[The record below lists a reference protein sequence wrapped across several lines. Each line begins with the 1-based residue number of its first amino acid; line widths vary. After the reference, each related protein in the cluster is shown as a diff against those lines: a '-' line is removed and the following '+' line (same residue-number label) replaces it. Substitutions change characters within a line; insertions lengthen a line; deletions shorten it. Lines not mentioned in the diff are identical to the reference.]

1 MIVTNVES
9 LTKTKFIVEVDGK
22 FAFVLYKG
30 ELKRFGVIQG
40 VELSEKIY
48 QQIRTEIVLKRA
60 KLRAM
65 HLLTDTA
72 KTEKGLREKLR
83 QGHYPEDIIEQAM
96 DYVRSFGYLDDRK
109 YAESFVLS
117 RKESKSRKEIYAALL
132 QKGVSAEQI
141 QEVLD
146 EVYAEEGEREAIRKL
161 ILKKHVDVLQANE
174 EELHKLYGYL
184 ARKGFRYEEIR
195 KAIEEMNADND
206 GLNYY

>member
-60 KLRAM
+60 KLRSM

>member
-30 ELKRFGVIQG
+30 ELKRFGVTQG

-72 KTEKGLREKLR
+72 RSEKGLREKLR
-83 QGHYPEDIIEQAM
+83 QGHYPEDIIEQSM

>member
-30 ELKRFGVIQG
+30 ELKRFGVTQG

-65 HLLTDTA
+65 HLLADTA
-72 KTEKGLREKLR
+72 RSEKGLREKLR

-146 EVYAEEGEREAIRKL
+146 EVYAEEGEKEAIRKL
-161 ILKKHVDVLQANE
+161 ILKRHVDVLQANE

>member
-1 MIVTNVES
+1 M
-9 LTKTKFIVEVDGK
+9 
-22 FAFVLYKG
+22 
-30 ELKRFGVIQG
+30 
-40 VELSEKIY
+40 
-48 QQIRTEIVLKRA
+48 
-60 KLRAM
+60 
-65 HLLTDTA
+65 TDMA
-72 KTEKGLREKLR
+72 RSEKGLREKLR

>member
-30 ELKRFGVIQG
+30 ELKRFGVTQG
-40 VELSEKIY
+40 VELSEMIY

-72 KTEKGLREKLR
+72 RSEKGLREKLR

>member
-72 KTEKGLREKLR
+72 RSEKGLREKLR

>member
-30 ELKRFGVIQG
+30 ELKRFGVTQG
-40 VELSEKIY
+40 VELSEMIY

-146 EVYAEEGEREAIRKL
+146 EVYVEEGEREAIRKL

>member
-30 ELKRFGVIQG
+30 ELKRFGVTQG

>member
-30 ELKRFGVIQG
+30 ELKRFGVTQG

-72 KTEKGLREKLR
+72 RSEKGLREKLR

-174 EELHKLYGYL
+174 EALHKLYGYL

>member
-30 ELKRFGVIQG
+30 ELKRFGVTQG

-65 HLLTDTA
+65 HLLTDA
-72 KTEKGLREKLR
+72 ARSEKGLREKLR

-146 EVYAEEGEREAIRKL
+146 EVYAEEGEQEVIRKL
-161 ILKKHVDVLQANE
+161 ILKKHVNVLQANE

>member
-30 ELKRFGVIQG
+30 ELKRFGVTQG

-72 KTEKGLREKLR
+72 RSEKGLREKLR
-83 QGHYPEDIIEQAM
+83 QGHYPEDIIEQSM

-184 ARKGFRYEEIR
+184 ARKGFCYEEIR

>member
-30 ELKRFGVIQG
+30 ELKRFGVTQG
-40 VELSEKIY
+40 VELSEMIY

>member
-9 LTKTKFIVEVDGK
+9 LTKTKFIIEVDGK

-30 ELKRFGVIQG
+30 ELKRFGVTQG
-40 VELSEKIY
+40 VELSEMIY

>member
-30 ELKRFGVIQG
+30 ELKRFGVTQG
-40 VELSEKIY
+40 AELSEEVY
-48 QQIRTEIVLKRA
+48 QQIRTEIILKRA

-65 HLLTDTA
+65 HLLTDMA
-72 KTEKGLREKLR
+72 RTEKGLREKLR

-109 YAESFVLS
+109 YAESFVQS

-132 QKGVSAEQI
+132 QKGVAAEQI

-146 EVYAEEGEREAIRKL
+146 EVYAEEGEQEAIRKL
-161 ILKKHVDVLQANE
+161 ISFRLL
-174 EELHKLYGYL
+174 LSFRLCTKLSAYFLSSKYPKE
-184 ARKGFRYEEIR
+184 RT
-195 KAIEEMNADND
+195 
-206 GLNYY
+206 

>member
-30 ELKRFGVIQG
+30 ELKRFGVTQG
-40 VELSEKIY
+40 VELSEMIY

-60 KLRAM
+60 KLRAI

-146 EVYAEEGEREAIRKL
+146 EVYAEEGEREVIRKL

>member
-30 ELKRFGVIQG
+30 ELKRFGVTQG

-72 KTEKGLREKLR
+72 RSEKGLREKLR

-146 EVYAEEGEREAIRKL
+146 EVYAEEGEQEVIRKL
-161 ILKKHVDVLQANE
+161 ILKKHVNVLQANE

>member
-9 LTKTKFIVEVDGK
+9 LTKTKFIVEVDRK

-30 ELKRFGVIQG
+30 ELKRFGVTQG

-65 HLLTDTA
+65 HLLADTA
-72 KTEKGLREKLR
+72 RSEKGLREKLR

-161 ILKKHVDVLQANE
+161 ILKRHVDVLQANE

>member
-30 ELKRFGVIQG
+30 ELKRFGVTQG

-72 KTEKGLREKLR
+72 RSEKGLREKLR

>member
-30 ELKRFGVIQG
+30 ELKRFGVTQG
-40 VELSEKIY
+40 VELSEMIY

-72 KTEKGLREKLR
+72 RSEKGLREKLR

-146 EVYAEEGEREAIRKL
+146 EVYAEEGEQEAIRKL
-161 ILKKHVDVLQANE
+161 ILKRHVDVLQANE

>member
-1 MIVTNVES
+1 MTVTKIEVIGRTKRKVE
-9 LTKTKFIVEVDGK
+9 LDGE

-30 ELKRFGVIQG
+30 ELKRFGIQEEA
-40 VELSEKIY
+40 ELSEELYEKIRKEV
-48 QQIRTEIVLKRA
+48 ILKRA

-72 KTEKGLREKLR
+72 RSEKGLREKLR

>member
-30 ELKRFGVIQG
+30 ELKRFGVTQG

-65 HLLTDTA
+65 HLLADTA
-72 KTEKGLREKLR
+72 RSEKGLREKLR

-161 ILKKHVDVLQANE
+161 ILKRHVDVLQANE

>member
-30 ELKRFGVIQG
+30 ELKRFGVTQG

-65 HLLTDTA
+65 HLLTDMA
-72 KTEKGLREKLR
+72 RSEKGLREKLR

>member
-1 MIVTNVES
+1 MVVTKVEM
-9 LTKTKFIVEVDGK
+9 LTKIKYKVYLDEE

-30 ELKRFGVIQG
+30 ELKRFGVTQG

-72 KTEKGLREKLR
+72 RSEKGLREKLR
-83 QGHYPEDIIEQAM
+83 QGHYPEDIIEQSM

-146 EVYAEEGEREAIRKL
+146 EVYAEEGEQEAIRKL
-161 ILKKHVDVLQANE
+161 ILKRHVDVLQANE

-184 ARKGFRYEEIR
+184 ARKGFCYEEIR

>member
-30 ELKRFGVIQG
+30 ELKRFGVTQG

-65 HLLTDTA
+65 HLLADTA
-72 KTEKGLREKLR
+72 RSEKGLREKLR

-161 ILKKHVDVLQANE
+161 ILKRHVDVLQANE

-206 GLNYY
+206 GLNYC

>member
-30 ELKRFGVIQG
+30 ELKRFGVTQG
-40 VELSEKIY
+40 VELSEMIY

-195 KAIEEMNADND
+195 KAIKEMNADND

>member
-30 ELKRFGVIQG
+30 ELKRFGVTQG
-40 VELSEKIY
+40 VELSEMIY

-184 ARKGFRYEEIR
+184 ARKGFRYEEIC

>member
-30 ELKRFGVIQG
+30 ELKRFGVTQG

-65 HLLTDTA
+65 HLLADTA
-72 KTEKGLREKLR
+72 RSEKGLREKLR

>member
-30 ELKRFGVIQG
+30 ELKRFGVTQG

-72 KTEKGLREKLR
+72 RSEKGLREKLR

-146 EVYAEEGEREAIRKL
+146 EVYAEEGEREAIQKL

>member
-30 ELKRFGVIQG
+30 ELKRFGVTRG

-72 KTEKGLREKLR
+72 RSEKGLREKLR

>member
-30 ELKRFGVIQG
+30 ELKRFGVTQG
-40 VELSEKIY
+40 VELSEMIY

-161 ILKKHVDVLQANE
+161 ILEKHVDVLQANE